1 MDNAL
6 FLKETLE
13 KETGVVFDDSPSLED
28 LQKALAIHIND
39 LIVNNF
45 EKLVFLLYR
54 IDISEKKVKILLQNA
69 KNTAAGETIAKAIIE
84 RQIEKI
90 NLRQMYTPY
99 SNPSAEEDK
108 W

>member
-13 KETGVVFDDSPSLED
+13 KETGVVFNDIPSLED
-28 LQKALAIHIND
+28 LQKALATHIND

-90 NLRQMYTPY
+90 NLRQIHTPH
-99 SNPSAEEDK
+99 SNSSAEEDK

>member
-13 KETGVVFDDSPSLED
+13 KETGVVFNDIPSLED
-28 LQKALAIHIND
+28 LQKALATHIND

-90 NLRQMYTPY
+90 NLRQIHTPH
-99 SNPSAEEDK
+99 SNPFAEEDK

>member
-1 MDNAL
+1 MNDAL
-6 FLKETLE
+6 FIKETLE
-13 KETGVVFDDSPSLED
+13 KETGVVFNSAPSLED

-54 IDISEKKVKILLQNA
+54 IDISEKKVKLLLQNA
-69 KNTAAGETIAKAIIE
+69 RNTAACEINAKAIID
-84 RQIEKI
+84 RQLEKI
-90 NLRQMYTPY
+90 NLRRKYTP
-99 SNPSAEEDK
+99 PTDTATGEDK